1 MLKLKKFSD
10 KITVALT
17 YIFVIEIAVAIA
29 LAINFMYD
37 YHFFGSDSDTYP
49 IQKAM
54 SKISEQEYEE
64 ISKYLTLYFQS
75 ETPSG
80 LSPEEQ
86 KTLDYYVSD
95 YSAENTNIVF
105 KVEGRNGDIMFNSD
119 ESFDYNDSDACCYKE
134 KRTLNVFSEETGN
147 IAGRVTLCVRQ
158 DMTAHDNYYL
168 ALKLLNISMTL
179 RYAVFVLL
187 FILICVAAFLLG
199 WLMYSVGKPKDAK
212 KQFLIDR
219 IPFDILVLIVI
230 AFTAFAL
237 TLILLTSVPNIKET
251 NIVLWNA
258 IILIIEFFQSI
269 VLLVFCISLASRI
282 KSGSVLKNTIPYK
295 IANKIRKKT
304 KQNENIKIPF
314 IGKTLIAMGGA
325 LVFDL
330 AIVFYFV
337 YKYKTSETGLLSD
350 FHFLFFAF
358 SQVAFLF
365 VFGSV
370 FFLIAFNLN
379 AMRENSKKIAS
390 GDYGS
395 IPDSHIMFGD
405 FRAIN
410 EDLIAIKDEMINAL
424 EEKNRSTEMRNELIA
439 NISHDLKTPLTSII
453 NYSDIVSSGGCNE
466 EELENYLGIIKN
478 QSQKLNNLLQNL
490 IEVSKVSTGT
500 IEVNFESLDIVLYLT
515 QIIDEFSHLFA
526 EKNLTPVLDIP
537 DESIFIECDGTMLWR
552 VFENLINN
560 ICNYAMPDTRVFID
574 VRRKDNNVEI
584 SLKNTSAN
592 KITLTE
598 EELVQRFKRND
609 KSRRTGGNGLGLSI
623 AKSFTEVQRGKF
635 ELIIDGDLFK
645 TVMTF
650 KEKKQAENTD
660 PAD

>member
-1 MLKLKKFSD
+1 MIKLKKFSD

-17 YIFVIEIAVAIA
+17 YIFVVEIAVAIA

-49 IQKAM
+49 AQKAM
-54 SKISEQEYEE
+54 SKISEQEYDS
-64 ISKYLTLYFQS
+64 ISRYLTLHFQS
-75 ETPSG
+75 ESPDG
-80 LSPEEQ
+80 LSAGEQ
-86 KTLDYYVSD
+86 KTYDYYVSE

-105 KVEGRNGDIMFNSD
+105 KFENRTGFVVFNSD
-119 ESFDYNDSDACCYKE
+119 ESFDYDDSDSYCYKE
-134 KRTLNVFSEETGN
+134 KRSFNVFSEETGSVSGK
-147 IAGRVTLCVRQ
+147 ITLCVRK
-158 DMTAHDNYYL
+158 DMTVHDNYAL
-168 ALKLLNISMTL
+168 ALMLINIAMTL
-179 RYAVFVLL
+179 RYAVFIVL
-187 FILICVAAFLLG
+187 FILICVAVFLLG
-199 WLMYSVGKPKDAK
+199 WLMYSVGKPKDSK
-212 KQFLIDR
+212 KQFLVDR
-219 IPFDILVLIVI
+219 IPFDVLVLIVI
-230 AFTAFAL
+230 AYTAFTL

-258 IILIIEFFQSI
+258 IILILELFQSV

-282 KSGSVLKNTIPYK
+282 KSGSVLRNTVPYR
-295 IANKIRKKT
+295 IAQKVSKKT
-304 KQNENIKIPF
+304 EQDENIKIPF
-314 IGKTLIAMGGA
+314 IGKTLIAMSA
-325 LVFDL
+325 VLAIDL
-330 AIVFYFV
+330 AIVFFFV
-337 YKYKTSETGLLSD
+337 YKFKTCETGLLSD
-350 FHFLFFAF
+350 FNFLFFAF
-358 SQVAFLF
+358 SQVGFLF
-365 VFGSV
+365 VFGAI

-410 EDLIAIKDEMINAL
+410 DDLIAIKDEMINAL

-453 NYSDIVSSGGCNE
+453 NYSDIVSSGGCDE
-466 EELENYLGIIKN
+466 EELANYLGIIKN

-500 IEVNFESLDIVLYLT
+500 MEVSFETLDIVLYLT
-515 QIIDEFSHLFA
+515 QIVDEFSHLFA
-526 EKNLTPVLDIP
+526 EKNLTPVLDVP
-537 DESIFIECDGTMLWR
+537 DESVFIECDGTMLWR

-560 ICNYAMPDTRVFID
+560 ICNYAMPNTRVFID
-574 VRRKDNNVEI
+574 IRKNGGNVEI

-592 KITLTE
+592 KITLTQ

-609 KSRRTGGNGLGLSI
+609 KSRKTEGNGLGLSI
-623 AKSFTEVQRGKF
+623 AKSFTEVQRGRF
-635 ELIIDGDLFK
+635 ELVTDGDLFK

-650 KEKKQAENTD
+650 KENKQTENNE
-660 PAD
+660 

>member
-1 MLKLKKFSD
+1 MLKLKKISD

-17 YIFVIEIAVAIA
+17 YIFVIEIAVALA

-49 IQKAM
+49 VQKAM
-54 SKISEQEYEE
+54 SKISEQEFEG
-64 ISKYLTLYFQS
+64 ITKYLTLHFQS
-75 ETPSG
+75 ETPVG
-80 LSPEEQ
+80 LSPDEQ
-86 KTLDYYVSD
+86 KTYEYYVSD

-105 KVEGRNGDIMFNSD
+105 KIENKNGDVMFNSD
-119 ESFDYNDSDACCYKE
+119 DSFDFNDHNSYCYIE
-134 KRTLNVFSEETGN
+134 KRSFSVYSEETGN
-147 IAGRVTLCVRQ
+147 VTGRVTLCVRNE
-158 DMTAHDNYYL
+158 MTAHDNYFL
-168 ALKLLNISMTL
+168 ALTLINISMML
-179 RYAVFVLL
+179 RYVVFVVL

-212 KQFLIDR
+212 KQFLVDR

-230 AFTAFAL
+230 VYTAFTL

-258 IILIIEFFQSI
+258 SILILELFQSI

-282 KSGSVLKNTIPYK
+282 KSGSVFKNTIPYK
-295 IANKIRKKT
+295 IARRIKKKT

-314 IGKTLIAMGGA
+314 VGKTLIAMSA
-325 LVFDL
+325 VLVIDL
-330 AIVFYFV
+330 IVVFRFV
-337 YKYKTSETGLLSD
+337 YLYKTCESGLLED
-350 FHFLFFAF
+350 FNFLFFAF
-358 SQVAFLF
+358 SQVGFLF
-365 VFGSV
+365 VFGAI

-379 AMRENSKKIAS
+379 AMRESSKKIAS

-410 EDLIAIKDEMINAL
+410 DDLIIIKDEMINAL

-439 NISHDLKTPLTSII
+439 NISHDIKTPLTSII
-453 NYSDIVSSGGCNE
+453 NYSDIVSSGGCSE
-466 EELENYLGIIKN
+466 KELENYLGIIKN

-490 IEVSKVSTGT
+490 IEVSKVSSGT
-500 IEVNFESLDIVLYLT
+500 IEVNYESLDIVLYLT
-515 QIIDEFSHLFA
+515 QIFDEFSHLFT
-526 EKNLTPVLDIP
+526 EKNLIPVLDFP

-560 ICNYAMPDTRVFID
+560 VCNYAMPNTRVFID
-574 VRRKDNNVEI
+574 IRRNGDNVEI
-584 SLKNTSAN
+584 SLKNTSAS
-592 KITLTE
+592 KITITE
-598 EELVQRFKRND
+598 EELVQRFRRND
-609 KSRRTGGNGLGLSI
+609 KSRRTQGNGLGLSI
-623 AKSFTEVQRGKF
+623 AKSFTEVQRGRF
-635 ELIIDGDLFK
+635 DLIIDGDLFK

-650 KEKKQAENTD
+650 KEKQQEKNNE
-660 PAD
+660 